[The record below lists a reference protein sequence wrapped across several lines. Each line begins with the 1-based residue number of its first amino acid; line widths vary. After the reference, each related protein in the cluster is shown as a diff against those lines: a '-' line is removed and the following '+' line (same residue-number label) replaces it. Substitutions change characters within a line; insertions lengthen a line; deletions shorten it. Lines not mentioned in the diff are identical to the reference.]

1 MKITQKNQKKA
12 KFEDIKKYV
21 KAAKQ
26 FAKKGPKGL
35 ENAKK
40 YWMMQKDDFNI
51 LMTKCDLLFGPLC
64 TIALNWMTMDE

>member
-1 MKITQKNQKKA
+1 MSIENENHAKNQKKA

-40 YWMMQKDDFNI
+40 I
-51 LMTKCDLLFGPLC
+51 
-64 TIALNWMTMDE
+64 E